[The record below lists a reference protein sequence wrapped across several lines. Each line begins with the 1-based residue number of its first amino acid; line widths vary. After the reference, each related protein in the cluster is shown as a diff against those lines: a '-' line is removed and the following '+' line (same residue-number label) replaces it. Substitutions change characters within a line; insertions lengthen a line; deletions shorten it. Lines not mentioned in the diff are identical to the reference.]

1 MKPFTTIA
9 VVVLAIVALVHLAR
23 LFAGWE
29 VVIAGYAIPVWFSLP
44 GFVVAGG
51 LAIMIWREAGKQSDT

>member
-9 VVVLAIVALVHLAR
+9 VAVFTLVALVHLLR

-29 VVIAGYAIPVWFSLP
+29 VVVAGIVIPVWLSWIGLIF
-44 GFVVAGG
+44 AGG
-51 LAIMIWREAGKQSDT
+51 LALMVWRENRTQAP